1 MLSNAIGSPPIPANR
16 NASRISIVFDGLSM
30 SSQVLKMQESKYSQR
45 IANLSPAKLE
55 LMLRQL
61 GKSKTASANGQP
73 ISRRMST
80 GTTLPPAS
88 FAQEGLWFLNQ
99 LEPDSPAYN
108 VPLTVRLD
116 GALNIAA
123 LERSLSEVVRRHE
136 SLRTTFRVESGS
148 LVQIIAP
155 PASLKLPV
163 VDLSGLA
170 EAQREAEATKLAV
183 QDAQRPFDL
192 SREPLIRATILRLS
206 EQEHFAVIAMHHI
219 ISDAWS
225 MSLFIQEVAALYEP
239 FAKGV
244 PAVLPEPPIQ
254 FADYAFWQREQLQGE
269 ALESQLSYWM
279 DQLRN
284 LPSVTELPAGRPRPS
299 TLSDKGTRRFI
310 KLSKELT
317 SALKELSRREGATLF
332 MTLLAAFQVLLH
344 SYTGQED
351 ILIGSPIANRTR
363 PETETLIGLFV
374 NTLVLRGD
382 LSGNPSF
389 RELITRVRE
398 TTLAADAHQSL
409 PFDKLVKA
417 IQPNRSV
424 NHMPLVQVAFTLR
437 NNPAHVLALPALVMR
452 PLEIDRGTVQF
463 DLTLNL
469 VEREQALIGSFEY
482 RTDLFEADTIIGM
495 WERYERILGTMIAAP
510 EVTLS
515 QLEVTIAE
523 ADRKQRDANKK
534 ELADVRLQK
543 VMQIKRKAFSQGAPK
558 G

>member
-1 MLSNAIGSPPIPANR
+1 M
-16 NASRISIVFDGLSM
+16 
-30 SSQVLKMQESKYSQR
+30 
-45 IANLSPAKLE
+45 
-55 LMLRQL
+55 
-61 GKSKTASANGQP
+61 
-73 ISRRMST
+73 
-80 GTTLPPAS
+80 
-88 FAQEGLWFLNQ
+88 
-99 LEPDSPAYN
+99 
-108 VPLTVRLD
+108 
-116 GALNIAA
+116 
-123 LERSLSEVVRRHE
+123 
-136 SLRTTFRVESGS
+136 
-148 LVQIIAP
+148 
-155 PASLKLPV
+155 
-163 VDLSGLA
+163 
-170 EAQREAEATKLAV
+170 
-183 QDAQRPFDL
+183 
-192 SREPLIRATILRLS
+192 LRLS

-269 ALESQLSYWM
+269 ALESQLSYWI

-344 SYTGQED
+344 SYSGQED

-495 WERYERILGTMIAAP
+495 WERYERILGAMIAAP

>member
-1 MLSNAIGSPPIPANR
+1 
-16 NASRISIVFDGLSM
+16 
-30 SSQVLKMQESKYSQR
+30 MQESDYSQR
-45 IANLSPAKLE
+45 IANLSPVKLE
-55 LMLRQL
+55 LMLRKL
-61 GKSKTASANGQP
+61 GKPKTIGAGGQP

-80 GTTLPPAS
+80 GNALPPAS

-99 LEPDSPAYN
+99 LEPDSAAYN
-108 VPLTVRLD
+108 VPLTVRLN
-116 GALNIAA
+116 GALNIEA
-123 LERSLSEVVRRHE
+123 LEKSLREVVSRHE

-155 PASLKLPV
+155 LASLKLPL
-163 VDLSGLA
+163 VDLSGLT
-170 EAQREAEATKLAV
+170 EAQREAEATKLAL
-183 QDAQRPFDL
+183 QDAQRSFDL
-192 SREPLIRATILRLS
+192 STEPLIRATILRLS
-206 EQEHFAVIAMHHI
+206 EEDHFALIAMHHI

-239 FAKGV
+239 FARGV
-244 PAVLPEPPIQ
+244 PALLPEPPIQ
-254 FADYAFWQREQLQGE
+254 FADYAFWQREQLQGQ
-269 ALESQLSYWM
+269 ALESQLAYWM

-284 LPSVTELPAGRPRPS
+284 PPPVTELPTDRPRPS
-299 TLSDKGTRRFI
+299 THSDKGTRRFI

-317 SALKELSRREGATLF
+317 SALKELSRSEDATLY
-332 MTLLAAFQVLLH
+332 MALLAAFQVLLH
-344 SYTGQED
+344 SYSGQED

-374 NTLVLRGD
+374 NTLVLRAD

-389 RELITRVRE
+389 REVIARVRE

-417 IQPNRSV
+417 IQPDRTV
-424 NHMPLVQVAFTLR
+424 NHMPLIQVAFTLR
-437 NNPAHVLALPALVMR
+437 NNPPPVLALPALVMR

-469 VEREQALIGSFEY
+469 VEQKQVLIGSFEY

-495 WERYERILGTMIAAP
+495 WERYERILCTMIAAP
-510 EVTLS
+510 HLTLS
-515 QLEVTIAE
+515 QLENTIAE
-523 ADRKQRDANKK
+523 ADRQQRDANKK

-543 VMQIKRKAFSQGAPK
+543 VMQVKRKAFSQSAPK

>member
-1 MLSNAIGSPPIPANR
+1 
-16 NASRISIVFDGLSM
+16 M

-351 ILIGSPIANRTR
+351 TERRRQIADSPPDILLTNFMMLELLMTRQDRIDRDVIGNC
-363 PETETLIGLFV
+363 EGLRF
-374 NTLVLRGD
+374 LVLDELHTYRGRQGAD
-382 LSGNPSF
+382 VALLV
-389 RELITRVRE
+389 RRVRE
-398 TTLAADAHQSL
+398 RLSPKHLQCIGTSATMASEGTQV
-409 PFDKLVKA
+409 DKNRLVAQVASKLFA
-417 IQPNRSV
+417 VQIQPRRC
-424 NHMPLVQVAFTLR
+424 P
-437 NNPAHVLALPALVMR
+437 
-452 PLEIDRGTVQF
+452 G
-463 DLTLNL
+463 
-469 VEREQALIGSFEY
+469 G
-482 RTDLFEADTIIGM
+482 
-495 WERYERILGTMIAAP
+495 
-510 EVTLS
+510 VTL
-515 QLEVTIAE
+515 
-523 ADRKQRDANKK
+523 
-534 ELADVRLQK
+534 
-543 VMQIKRKAFSQGAPK
+543 
-558 G
+558 

>member
-1 MLSNAIGSPPIPANR
+1 
-16 NASRISIVFDGLSM
+16 M
-30 SSQVLKMQESKYSQR
+30 SSQVLKMQESNYSQR

-192 SREPLIRATILRLS
+192 SREPLIRATIVRLS

-417 IQPNRSV
+417 IQPNRSL

-510 EVTLS
+510 QVTLS